1 MSKNPLGGDSR
12 SFKMSDDN
20 QNQDQEID
28 LNNPK
33 IQAYIEEQVKG
44 LKNKNSELLG
54 SLKDLK
60 DF

>member
-1 MSKNPLGGDSR
+1 
-12 SFKMSDDN
+12 MSDDN
-20 QNQDQEID
+20 QNRDQEID

-60 DF
+60 DFKTKF

>member
-1 MSKNPLGGDSR
+1 MSKNPLGGNSR

-33 IQAYIEEQVKG
+33 IQAYIEEQTKR
-44 LKNKNSELLG
+44 LRSW
-54 SLKDLK
+54 DC
-60 DF
+60 DDT